1 MGDGGM
7 AGQGSGRMEEGL
19 QAARPGKQSLYTLCS
34 GTVGSCPRAYI
45 MLPPPCAYK
54 LRTQSPRTTTH
65 PDAKTGALTYLRL
78 CIEHAPLTP

>member
-45 MLPPPCAYK
+45 MLPPSSDISK
-54 LRTQSPRTTTH
+54 
-65 PDAKTGALTYLRL
+65 ALLVGEGGRN
-78 CIEHAPLTP
+78 HS